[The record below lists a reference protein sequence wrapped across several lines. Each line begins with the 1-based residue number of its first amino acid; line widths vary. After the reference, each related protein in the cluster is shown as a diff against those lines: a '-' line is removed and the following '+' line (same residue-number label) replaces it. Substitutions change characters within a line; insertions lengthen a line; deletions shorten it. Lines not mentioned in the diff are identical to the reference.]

1 MTSSGE
7 RERAGAPAMTN
18 PTGTPADATRQ
29 LVDGCRPHYE
39 DRRCGPT
46 VGGSWQYD
54 VMKDDLDEVLAD
66 PARLLT
72 ADRAVLRGHLDDS
85 DRARSVGGEVFL
97 QAEAIFGG
105 GHVTSDEFASWL
117 HFAAKATG
125 HHEYA
130 DRVAAAGPGM
140 PWRTT
145 WAWWRPPNWFP
156 ARPSLNGDYFQVRR
170 CLDGERELIEV
181 TDQRGPLW
189 LDAATGRRVTV
200 VDGTSLTGAPAAGGP
215 GTVPALCDLNLSL
228 PEEWEG
234 AEAFA
239 ADGGRTRHLVESVHG
254 IAVVETDADTLRDWP
269 RDAGIDPT
277 SAEEPPPGPA
287 PAVRRPTGPLTAA
300 RVDDAFGERHVV
312 RIPDERLPE
321 GLAHAGSRRFLRD
334 IGLPT
339 WWVCH
344 SGQYETRPADGMRP
358 PAREDLAGKGLPDGV
373 AAEDLI
379 AFGDTEYGELYLHR
393 HDGTVH
399 IGSRPTGHDAA
410 LVLLAPDLDVFTR
423 VLEAVDRY
431 RNACWHPYPVE
442 GGQEDVTELFLA
454 ELAELAPDLSDRDT
468 PTGTVWS
475 WLYAGITELGVDG
488 Y

>member
-1 MTSSGE
+1 MNS
-7 RERAGAPAMTN
+7 
-18 PTGTPADATRQ
+18 
-29 LVDGCRPHYE
+29 
-39 DRRCGPT
+39 
-46 VGGSWQYD
+46 
-54 VMKDDLDEVLAD
+54 DLDQVLAD
-66 PARLLT
+66 PARLST
-72 ADRAVLRGHLDDS
+72 ADRAVLRGHLEDS
-85 DRARSVGGEVFL
+85 DRASSVGGEVFL

-105 GHVTSDEFASWL
+105 GEVSSGEFASWL

-130 DRVAAAGPGM
+130 ERISAAAPGM

-156 ARPSLNGDYFQVRR
+156 AHPSLNGDYFQVRR

-189 LDAATGRRVTV
+189 LDAATGRRATV
-200 VDGTSLTGAPAAGGP
+200 ADETALIGAPVAGGP
-215 GTVPALCDLNLSL
+215 GMGAALCDHDLSL

-234 AEAFA
+234 AEAFVT
-239 ADGGRTRHLVESVHG
+239 DGDRTRHLIESVHG
-254 IAVVETDADTLRDWP
+254 IAVVETDGDTLRDWP
-269 RDAGIDPT
+269 RDAGIDPS
-277 SAEEPPPGPA
+277 SAESPPPGPA

-300 RVDDAFGERHVV
+300 RVDEAFGKQHVV
-312 RIPDERLPE
+312 RIPEEELPE

-334 IGLPT
+334 VGLPT

-344 SGQYETRPADGMRP
+344 SGEYESRPVDAMRP
-358 PAREDLAGKGLPDGV
+358 PAREDLAGTVLPDGV

-379 AFGDTEYGELYLHR
+379 AFGDTEYGEVYLHR

-399 IGSRPTGHDAA
+399 IGHDGA

-442 GGQEDVTELFLA
+442 GGQEEVTELFLA